1 MVGHVGATGETYY
14 APDVSIDPYYKVS
27 DSQTRS
33 EVDIPL
39 KSRGELIGVLNA
51 QHKELNGF
59 SSNRIQLLEAQ

>member
-51 QHKELNGF
+51 QHKELNG
-59 SSNRIQLLEAQ
+59 RA